1 MNTIYT
7 LEQTM
12 RWYGV
17 HDAVP
22 LAHIAQAGCTGV
34 VSALHHIPVG
44 EVWTIA
50 AIETHKKRIEEAG
63 LSWTVVESLPVHEDI
78 KTRSA
83 NYLQLLENYKQSL
96 INLAACGIKVVTYN
110 FMPILDWLRTDIAHV
125 LPDQSEALL
134 FNRLDYAVFDLFLL
148 KRPGA
153 ENDYSAEDLQAAEDR
168 FHGMTE
174 PQRRYLFQNVLLGL
188 PGSDI
193 PFTPEEVLTQLRK
206 YSDIG
211 RIQLK
216 QNLIHFLQAIT
227 PTAEAVGLQM
237 AIHPDDPPFS
247 VLGLPRI
254 MSTATDIQ
262 DVMEAVPSMANGLCF
277 CTGSFG
283 ARADN
288 DLLAMVRQWGA
299 RIYFLH
305 LRNTKRDEFGN
316 FMEANH
322 LEGDADMYGLM
333 LEIVNLMQKE
343 RRRIPMRPDHGHKML
358 DDLGKKTYP
367 GYSAIG
373 RLKGLAELRGLE
385 YAVFRF
391 LEKA

>member
-1 MNTIYT
+1 MFT

-12 RWYGV
+12 RWYGPN
-17 HDAVP
+17 DAVP

-34 VSALHHIPVG
+34 VSALHAIPVG
-44 EVWTIA
+44 EVWPVE
-50 AIETHKKRIEEAG
+50 AIQAHKKRIEEAG
-63 LSWTVVESLPVHEDI
+63 LNWTVVESLPVHEAI
-78 KTRSA
+78 KTRSGDCEH
-83 NYLQLLENYKQSL
+83 YIENYRQSL

-110 FMPILDWLRTDIAHV
+110 FMPVLDWLRTDIAYV

-134 FNRLDYAVFDLFLL
+134 FNRFDYTVFDLFLL

-153 ENDYSAEDLQAAEDR
+153 ESDYSAADLATAREHFQSMTQA
-168 FHGMTE
+168 
-174 PQRRYLFQNVLLGL
+174 QLQYLFQNVLLGL

-193 PFTPEEVLTQLRK
+193 PFTPAEVLTQLNQ
-206 YSDIG
+206 YSNID
-211 RIQLK
+211 RHQLK
-216 QNLIHFLQAIT
+216 QNLIDFLKAIT
-227 PTAEAVGLQM
+227 PVAEAHHIQM

-254 MSTATDIQ
+254 MSTAADVQ
-262 DVMEAVPSMANGLCF
+262 DLMEAVPSMANGLCF

-288 DLLAMVRQWGA
+288 DLLAMLRQWGS

-305 LRNTKRDEFGN
+305 LRNTKRDEEGN

-322 LEGDADMYGLM
+322 LEGDADMYQLM
-333 LEIVNLMQKE
+333 VEIVDLMQRE
-343 RRRIPMRPDHGHKML
+343 TRQIPMRPDHGHKML

-373 RLKGLAELRGLE
+373 RLRGLAELRGLE
-385 YAVFRF
+385 YAVLRAWK
-391 LEKA
+391 KA